1 MHDEILLPARVE
13 LSEVNG
19 CAYASPGRTR
29 AHNVASAVAL
39 YFAFAL
45 TGFGIALLGSTLPT
59 MLAHWSLTD
68 RRGGALFFAI
78 FLGSSLGALLSR
90 GVMVHSV
97 PRGAALL
104 VAACCT
110 LAFAS
115 GWAVFPVFF
124 VYGLGL
130 GISITSINRLR
141 SQRCVRSRITEMNR
155 LNLAWG
161 LGAFSCPLLA
171 NEFLRL
177 ADVRTLFIALAT
189 AFAVFT
195 AWMLLAERET
205 VIAAEVQSEAARRS
219 GARLPAIVAL
229 TTLMATGLESSAG
242 AWIATYADR
251 LRNEFEAPVA
261 TATVFWL
268 GLLAARALYSTKLV
282 GNFTE
287 PVLLRFSTAVAAAGC
302 VLLLAAQSQAILLI
316 AGFLIGFGVGP
327 VYPLLL
333 AAVLPRVS
341 GNAIF
346 VAAGLGGTV
355 FPWLTGALSTQA
367 GSLRIGMFVPLAAG
381 MALVACA
388 TGVAGALAAVNKGSH
403 PASPLY
409 AHGPADQG
417 SG

>member
-1 MHDEILLPARVE
+1 MTVSRGP
-13 LSEVNG
+13 
-19 CAYASPGRTR
+19 
-29 AHNVASAVAL
+29 ASATLASTLAL
-39 YFAFAL
+39 YLAFAL
-45 TGFGIALLGSTLPT
+45 TGFGIALLGATLPA

-90 GVMVHSV
+90 GAMVHSV
-97 PRGAALL
+97 TRGAAML

-115 GWAVFPVFF
+115 GWVVFPVFF

-130 GISITSINRLR
+130 GIVITSINRLR
-141 SQRCVRSRITEMNR
+141 SQRCANSRITEMNR
-155 LNLAWG
+155 LNLVWVF
-161 LGAFSCPLLA
+161 GAFSCPWLA

-177 ADVRTLFIALAT
+177 TGVRTLFLALAA
-189 AFAVFT
+189 AFAAFT
-195 AWMLLAERET
+195 AWMLLVERET
-205 VIAAEVQSEAARRS
+205 VLPVEVQSEAARRS
-219 GARLPAIVAL
+219 GSQLPAIVAL

-251 LRNEFEAPVA
+251 LRSEFEAPVA
-261 TATVFWL
+261 AATVFWL
-268 GLLAARALYSTKLV
+268 GLLVARALYSTRLV
-282 GNFTE
+282 RNFTE

-302 VLLLAAQSQAILLI
+302 VLLLATRSQSTLLI
-316 AGFLIGFGVGP
+316 AAFLIGFGVGP

-346 VAAGLGGTV
+346 VAAGLGGTI

-367 GSLRIGMFVPLAAG
+367 GSLRIGMIVPVTAG
-381 MALVACA
+381 VVLVASA
-388 TGVAGALAAVNKGSH
+388 TGVAGALAAIHKTSLLPV
-403 PASPLY
+403 
-409 AHGPADQG
+409 HGPADQG